1 LKSLELYSFRIYTE
15 SRRKYILRNYIR
27 FFSCCIVFLSLSL
40 ALTACSSPSATTG
53 TTPAVSSTAPGPEE
67 TAIRAWADPVTV
79 TTLQGLS
86 EGSLGKYTQNA
97 SAQFK
102 AALAPDTFSKTVAQ
116 LNTQLGAFQSVTFL
130 RIEKQGVYIIVH
142 YKAKYA
148 KSDVGIRMVFDQ
160 DHLVAGQ
167 WFE

>member
-1 LKSLELYSFRIYTE
+1 MPYMDLNLFRGGN
-15 SRRKYILRNYIR
+15 RILCKLVKISYV
-27 FFSCCIVFLSLSL
+27 FTIVLILSLVL
-40 ALTACSSPSATTG
+40 MACSSSIDTTTTG
-53 TTPAVSSTAPGPEE
+53 TTTTTTTPGAEE
-67 TAIRAWADPVTV
+67 TAVRAWADPVTV
-79 TTLQGLS
+79 TALQGLS
-86 EGSLGKYTQNA
+86 EGSLEKYTQNA

-102 AALAPDTFSKTVAQ
+102 TALTPDTFSKTVAQ

-142 YKAKYA
+142 YRAKYD
-148 KSDVGIRMVFDQ
+148 KSDVGIKMVFDQ